1 MRLTPSILSL
11 PTSILL
17 LIISHTSAHAS
28 PEPAS
33 HPQSE
38 SASAS
43 AAQWPYNLPP
53 HVKFW
58 PEDPP
63 SRRRDLEAIEEHIRL
78 GRKPVGVMKMSDDEG
93 EKFYMEYWQFEG
105 ELELDGQKGLFE
117 SQRSSSG
124 ARRRDGFVEEGEGD
138 GSKGNESAVLQF
150 RPSFLLHTKN
160 TAGAEELKA
169 RDMLRSRGAAG
180 VLASLQARDFTC
192 PTGTEDCSIITSPTS
207 CCATDEVCF
216 SIPDTGLGVIG
227 CCPAGA
233 QCVGAVTQCDA
244 PNTPCPSMLGGGCCI
259 PGFSCVEGGCAMDPP
274 TVVTTVITR
283 TFTVTASSVT
293 RTSTSVSTVTSTS
306 STACPLNVQACPAS
320 LGGGCCPTDRV
331 CALSSCAPPS
341 SSSASSTSS
350 STSLT
355 TTTSATGVLPV
366 RPTSGTTTS
375 SLTTTTDAGP
385 TTCPTGFYAC
395 EAYYEGGCC
404 RTGRNCEKT
413 SCPPTSSTTIISS
426 GVTVVVPVG
435 AAATVATPTGACASG
450 WETCAASVGGNCCP
464 SGWGCGTASCS
475 SVGPSRTAVLQK
487 ASPGG
492 AARIGGSVGW
502 GVGAV
507 VFVMSMFALVQ
518 LGELS

>member
-17 LIISHTSAHAS
+17 LIVSHTSAHTSSNPDSETKAPS
-28 PEPAS
+28 
-33 HPQSE
+33 QSE
-38 SASAS
+38 NT
-43 AAQWPYNLPP
+43 AQWPYNLPP

-105 ELELDGQKGLFE
+105 ELEQKGLLETRSE
-117 SQRSSSG
+117 SSVL
-124 ARRRDGFVEEGEGD
+124 RRDSSLQKD
-138 GSKGNESAVLQF
+138 GLQGNESTVLQF
-150 RPSFLLHTKN
+150 MPPFLLHTEN
-160 TAGAEELKA
+160 TAGAEDLKA
-169 RDMLRSRGAAG
+169 RDLVRGRDAAR
-180 VLASLQARDFTC
+180 VLAALQARDFTC
-192 PTGTEDCSIITSPTS
+192 PTGTNSCSMPMSPTS

-216 SIPDTGLGVIG
+216 SIPDTGLGVVG

-233 QCVGAVTQCDA
+233 QCAGAVTQCDA
-244 PNTPCPSMLGGGCCI
+244 PNTPCPSILGGGCCI
-259 PGFSCVEGGCAMDPP
+259 PGFSCVAGGCAMDPP
-274 TVVTTVITR
+274 AVVTTVITR

-293 RTSTSVSTVTSTS
+293 HTSTAVSTVTSTS

-331 CALSSCAPPS
+331 CALSSCAPS
-341 SSSASSTSS
+341 SSSSIPSTS
-350 STSLT
+350 TSVSIT
-355 TTTSATGVLPV
+355 TTTSATGVIPI

-375 SLTTTTDAGP
+375 TSTTTEAGP

-435 AAATVATPTGACASG
+435 AAATVATPTGTCASG

-492 AARIGGSVGW
+492 AGRIGWERGLGICVVSVMGL
-502 GVGAV
+502 
-507 VFVMSMFALVQ
+507 FMLV
-518 LGELS
+518 